1 MDTTIGNHIL
11 FESSFSLLSPLIDLP
26 QLESIALGEG
36 SFYFESD
43 ESTTDLFMNSAS
55 VITQ

>member
-1 MDTTIGNHIL
+1 MDTTIGNYIL
-11 FESSFSLLSPLIDLP
+11 FDSSFSLLSPLIDLP